1 MEKKKT
7 YGLVSAGGAWLRAAA
22 EREGQRPAETWS
34 PRGARAGGPGS
45 SNRVAA
51 PMTTI
56 TWCKHKAFGTP
67 DFYFT
72 ALMIAHSSEK
82 AAAKKKEVVL
92 PGAGWGRAAHLGKR
106 APARAS
112 SWEPFCQS
120 LTRLRR
126 SDMMAVRSMF
136 FLS

>member
-1 MEKKKT
+1 MAVGQKT
-7 YGLVSAGGAWLRAAA
+7 EA
-22 EREGQRPAETWS
+22 ESTN
-34 PRGARAGGPGS
+34 RGAQSTQGRATTGGPKGFK
-45 SNRVAA
+45 RVTA
-51 PMTTI
+51 PMTII
-56 TWCKHKAFGTP
+56 TLCKHKVFGTP

-72 ALMIAHSSEK
+72 ALMIAHSFQK

-92 PGAGWGRAAHLGKR
+92 PRERAAHLGKR
-106 APARAS
+106 APARAR
-112 SWEPFCQS
+112 SWDPFCQS